1 MNSRLNLALREHT
14 GLVYSVE
21 SNLMSYTD
29 TGVFS
34 IYFGTDATEA
44 DRCIEL
50 SMKELDRLREHPLTT
65 LQLSAAKK
73 QIIGQIGVA
82 SDNFENTALGMGKTY
97 LHYGEYEGAE
107 ALYRRIE
114 AITSQQLWD
123 IANELFRRDNLS
135 VLIYR

>member
-50 SMKELDRLREHPLTT
+50 SMKELDRLREHRLTT
-65 LQLSAAKK
+65 LQLTAAKK
-73 QIIGQIGVA
+73 QLMGQVGVA
-82 SDNFENTALGMGKTY
+82 SDHFENTALGMAKTY

>member
-50 SMKELDRLREHPLTT
+50 SMKELDRLRERPLTT

-73 QIIGQIGVA
+73 QILGQIGVA
-82 SDNFENTALGMGKTY
+82 SDNFENTALGMAKTY